1 MTIRSQDR
9 SSRRTFLTFA
19 LLLGLAWGGGL
30 VLAPAAYAED
40 QPPADLKEAAQQHVD
55 SPGAS
60 EEIAAAPAVAQ
71 RLFRDLVCLC
81 GGCKRETLDKCPCAY
96 AKAERDKVMGMLA
109 GKDIST
115 DEKADKAYTE
125 VRDALVAEYGGQQ
138 ILTVPID
145 KGFNKLAWIVPWV
158 VFALALTLVVVVG
171 QRWVAR
177 GRLATASARTRSAAA
192 TDSARRPALADEER
206 EDRLDDEL
214 RDID

>member
-1 MTIRSQDR
+1 MTIRRQDR
-9 SSRRTFLTFA
+9 SSRRTLLT
-19 LLLGLAWGGGL
+19 LVLLAWGASFA
-30 VLAPAAYAED
+30 LAGAAWAED
-40 QPPADLKEAAQQHVD
+40 QPPADLKEAAQHVD

-96 AKAERDKVMGMLA
+96 AKAERDKVMAMLA

-171 QRWVAR
+171 RRWVTR
-177 GRLATASARTRSAAA
+177 GRQATASARSRGAADA
-192 TDSARRPALADEER
+192 ASARRPALADEER

>member
-1 MTIRSQDR
+1 MQIRRPSR
-9 SSRRTFLTFA
+9 SSRRILLALVFLF
-19 LLLGLAWGGGL
+19 GGSL
-30 VLAPAAYAED
+30 VLSGAARAED
-40 QPPADLKEAAQQHVD
+40 QPPADLKEAAQHVD

-60 EEIAAAPAVAQ
+60 EEIAAAPPVAQ

-96 AKAERDKVMGMLA
+96 AKAERDKVMAMLA

-115 DEKADKAYTE
+115 DEKAELAYTQ

-171 QRWVAR
+171 RRWVTR
-177 GRLATASARTRSAAA
+177 GRQATASARSRGTADAA
-192 TDSARRPALADEER
+192 SARRPALADEER

>member
-1 MTIRSQDR
+1 MSIRRQDR
-9 SSRRTFLTFA
+9 SSRRTLLRFVFQVMLACSASLA
-19 LLLGLAWGGGL
+19 LAGVAR
-30 VLAPAAYAED
+30 AED
-40 QPPADLKEAAQQHVD
+40 QPPADLKEAAQHVD

-60 EEIAAAPAVAQ
+60 EEIAAAPPVAQ

-96 AKAERDKVMGMLA
+96 AKAERDKVMAMLA

-115 DEKADKAYTE
+115 DEKAELAYTE

-145 KGFNKLAWIVPWV
+145 KGFNKLAWIIPWV

-171 QRWVAR
+171 QRWVKR
-177 GRLATASARTRSAAA
+177 GRLATASARSRGTADAA
-192 TDSARRPALADEER
+192 SARRPALADEER

>member
-1 MTIRSQDR
+1 MPIRRPSR
-9 SSRRTFLTFA
+9 SSRRALLGFLLLVWSGSFA
-19 LLLGLAWGGGL
+19 LSRTAH
-30 VLAPAAYAED
+30 ADDPP
-40 QPPADLKEAAQQHVD
+40 PPADLKEAAQHVD

-115 DEKADKAYTE
+115 DAAAEKAYTE
-125 VRDALVAEYGGQQ
+125 IRDALVAEYGGQQ

-145 KGFNKLAWIVPWV
+145 KGFNKLAWIIPWV

-171 QRWVAR
+171 QRWVRR
-177 GRLATASARTRSAAA
+177 GRLATASARASSAAA
-192 TDSARRPALADEER
+192 AANTARRPALADEER

>member
-1 MTIRSQDR
+1 M
-9 SSRRTFLTFA
+9 A
-19 LLLGLAWGGGL
+19 LAFGLARPGFADEP
-30 VLAPAAYAED
+30 APP
-40 QPPADLKEAAQQHVD
+40 QDLKEAAENHVE

-60 EEIAAAPAVAQ
+60 EEIAAAPPAAQ
-71 RLFRDLVCLC
+71 KLFRDLVCLC

-96 AKAERDKVMGMLA
+96 AKAERDKVMAMLA

-115 DEKADKAYTE
+115 DEKAEKAYVE
-125 VRDALVAEYGGQQ
+125 IRDALVAEYGGQQ

-158 VFALALTLVVVVG
+158 VFALALTLVIVVG
-171 QRWVAR
+171 QRWVRR
-177 GRLATASARTRSAAA
+177 GRLVTASTRAANSAAA
-192 TDSARRPALADEER
+192 ANAPRRPALADEER